1 MVFLTS
7 NLALSPRS
15 VCDLYPPVGHRGVFH
30 GGHTELAG
38 LRGVADFHAALLLG
52 AHLGVR
58 TPLYAPLRSGAGL
71 LFWKRINFL
80 AQLKSYGTASGQF
93 GVVGAMKDAWLPD
106 LELTRQ

>member
-1 MVFLTS
+1 MEVTQSLK
-7 NLALSPRS
+7 
-15 VCDLYPPVGHRGVFH
+15 VC
-30 GGHTELAG
+30 
-38 LRGVADFHAALLLG
+38 AALLISMLRCYL
-52 AHLGVR
+52 AHISDVG